1 MRTSGRMSR
10 LEPLPGWARVIAAA
24 VLVAAGLLV
33 FAVVQ
38 DVVTEVEPV
47 PTKLVDAGL
56 AADGALSV
64 TVSSCTQNPTA
75 TVTESPDMVTITAFA
90 PPPGMNEDDCL
101 AVVTVFI
108 EQPLGDRRVVDGS
121 KIGRASARERVCQ

>member
-64 TVSSCTQNPTA
+64 TVSSCNKNPTA
-75 TVTESPDMVTITAFA
+75 TVTERSEEHTTALQSLMRIAYAVF
-90 PPPGMNEDDCL
+90 CL
-101 AVVTVFI
+101 TKTNNAHHA
-108 EQPLGDRRVVDGS
+108 
-121 KIGRASARERVCQ
+121 RAQQQENTTKN

>member
-64 TVSSCTQNPTA
+64 TVSSCNKNPTA
-75 TVTESPDMVTITAFA
+75 TVTESPDMVTITA
-90 PPPGMNEDDCL
+90 L
-101 AVVTVFI
+101 
-108 EQPLGDRRVVDGS
+108 DRKSTRLNS
-121 KIGRASARERVCQ
+121 SH